1 MNKTPV
7 SEINAEEF
15 ANFIQQ
21 EKDQLKEIEGDI
33 KDAKRRISAAKNG
46 GPKNEMPI
54 RRLNQMEVIF
64 LMKPKTH
71 ISMGTRMSVLF
82 NFDQMTS

>member
-46 GPKNEMPI
+46 GPKKRNANKKAESDGSD
-54 RRLNQMEVIF
+54 
-64 LMKPKTH
+64 
-71 ISMGTRMSVLF
+71 IS
-82 NFDQMTS
+82 DEA